1 MTYFAKHWKDLDIG
15 AVLGCEERLKENRAI
30 DTPELL
36 ATNAAAQQT
45 IPAASPN
52 EESSYVTYDFQIPL

>member
-30 DTPELL
+30 IDTPELL
-36 ATNAAAQQT
+36 ATNAQQT

-52 EESSYVTYDFQIPL
+52 EESSYVTYDFQIPH